1 VAASGDETRAEAPC
15 ERCIDPSTDEPAVS
29 GSTDLSAPCT
39 SQLRRTQRQ
48 SVARL
53 VGRGQHTSPRT
64 QRTVEEHGLDSVM
77 IVEVLDM
84 AEIRYGSSNVGVEV
98 QGTVRRH
105 LQST

>member
-29 GSTDLSAPCT
+29 GSTDLSA